1 MRRLKVCLGL
11 VLAMLIMMAA
21 PLTVSALE
29 PFDNFYVNDYVGIL
43 SNETV
48 SDLASRGST
57 LREENGVQVVTVIVN
72 NYIGDSMESYANE
85 VFNDFGIGSK
95 EDNNGVLLMLA
106 VDDREVRIE
115 VGDGLSGLLPDSKTG
130 SIIDDY
136 FIPSAK
142 EGDFEKAI
150 KDTYVELIR
159 VSSRLT
165 TEGVPNQANSQ
176 YDNGRV
182 TGNTNNHYSRHENTQ
197 SHSGINLFTVII
209 GFMVLFF
216 IIAFIS
222 RIRNI
227 RRNNNNYYNNPNV
240 FYPPPPP
247 PPPPSHQGGGFWGS
261 SNSDN
266 DDDNPPG
273 GGFWGGGHSSGGGG
287 LSSGGGAGRNF
298 GSGFSGGG
306 RPFGG
311 GHSSG
316 GGGRSS
322 GGGAGRK
329 F

>member
-1 MRRLKVCLGL
+1 MRKLKACLGL

-43 SNETV
+43 SDETV
-48 SDLASRGST
+48 SDLASRGRT

-95 EDNNGVLLMLA
+95 EDNNGVLLIVA
-106 VDDREVRIE
+106 IDDGEVRIE
-115 VGDGLSGLLPDSKTG
+115 VGDGLSGLIPDSKAG
-130 SIIDDY
+130 SIMDDY

-142 EGDFEKAI
+142 EGNFEKAI
-150 KDTYVELIR
+150 RDTYVELIR
-159 VSSRLT
+159 VSSRLAT
-165 TEGVPNQANSQ
+165 KGAANTYHSQ
-176 YDNGRV
+176 YENKTAGGAV
-182 TGNTNNHYSRHENTQ
+182 TERNQNSSHDTNPVS
-197 SHSGINLFTVII
+197 LFF
-209 GFMVLFF
+209 GFLILVFVFVLF
-216 IIAFIS
+216 IQLK
-222 RIRNI
+222 RMRPNY
-227 RRNNNNYYNNPNV
+227 RRNNRNYYNNPNV

-266 DDDNPPG
+266 DDNPPG
-273 GGFWGGGHSSGGGG
+273 GGFRGGGHSSGGGG
-287 LSSGGGAGRNF
+287 VSSGGGAGRNF

-306 RPFGG
+306 RSFGG